1 MKSDPTF
8 RSIRLL
14 VASLAWVL
22 AAASASASTPRES
35 HADVASLSAATR
47 QLAAQVL
54 LAGDHRQRPFAVVD
68 KRAATI
74 AVYSGRGELI
84 GTTAALLGQAPGDLS
99 VPGVGL
105 RTERGQLRPGDLTTK
120 AGRFDTEPGLHIS
133 GDRVVW
139 LDYEDALAI
148 HRVRAGPQR
157 ADRLRRLAQGNAI
170 ERRVSAGC
178 VVVSEAFFDQVIAPV
193 LGGARGVVYVMPEQ
207 APWQALWPDLAGAGG

>member
-1 MKSDPTF
+1 MNSDRPF
-8 RSIRLL
+8 RSIRLR
-14 VASLAWVL
+14 AWCLAWLL
-22 AAASASASTPRES
+22 ATASASTL
-35 HADVASLSAATR
+35 ASSDARVDASTPGSATR

-74 AVYSGRGELI
+74 AVYSAGGQLI
-84 GTTAALLGQAPGDLS
+84 GSTPALLGQARGDRS
-99 VPGVGL
+99 EPGVGL
-105 RTERGQLRPGDLTTK
+105 RTEQRQLRPSDMTTK

-157 ADRLRRLAQGNAI
+157 TDRVQRLVRGSAS

-178 VVVSEAFFDQVIAPV
+178 VVVSEAFFEQVIAPV
-193 LGGARGVVYVMPEQ
+193 LGRARAVVYVMPEHGD
-207 APWQALWPDLAGAGG
+207 WQALWPDLAGAGG

>member
-1 MKSDPTF
+1 MLATTSSSAF
-8 RSIRLL
+8 
-14 VASLAWVL
+14 ASSA
-22 AAASASASTPRES
+22 APADAASP
-35 HADVASLSAATR
+35 SLATR

-54 LAGDHRQRPFAVVD
+54 LAGDHRQRAFAVVD

-74 AVYSGRGELI
+74 AVYSARGQLV
-84 GTTAALLGQAPGDLS
+84 GTTAALLGQAPGDRS

-105 RTERGQLRPGDLTTK
+105 RTEQRQLRLSDMTTK
-120 AGRFDTEPGLHIS
+120 AGRFDTEPGLHLS

-157 ADRLRRLAQGNAI
+157 ADRLQRLAQGSAT

-193 LGGARGVVYVMPEQ
+193 LGRARGVVYVMPEQ
-207 APWQALWPDLAGAGG
+207 GPWQALWPDLAGAGG